1 MTLWDQI
8 LCWQATETPTLLGL
22 SEKGSRRCPRP
33 QPGTMGTTG
42 SKVLRGGEQHPA
54 QLGSLCSGRT
64 RKYTQEGSSIQH
76 SYGPCALEG
85 PGSTPRR
92 GAASSTARVPVLWK
106 DPEVHPGGRRHHRPP
121 ETLPAS
127 PPQTG
132 SQDQ

>member
-22 SEKGSRRCPRP
+22 SEKGGRRCPRP

-54 QLGSLCSGRT
+54 QLGS
-64 RKYTQEGSSIQH
+64 
-76 SYGPCALEG
+76 CALEG

-92 GAASSTARVPVLWK
+92 EEA
-106 DPEVHPGGRRHHRPP
+106 
-121 ETLPAS
+121 
-127 PPQTG
+127 PQTPRG
-132 SQDQ
+132 TAGFPATNWLPRPVIYKDSEPSRAPG

>member
-64 RKYTQEGSSIQH
+64 RKYTQEGGGTTDPQRHCRLPRHKLAPKTSDLQRQRAEQSSR
-76 SYGPCALEG
+76 L
-85 PGSTPRR
+85 TP
-92 GAASSTARVPVLWK
+92 
-106 DPEVHPGGRRHHRPP
+106 
-121 ETLPAS
+121 
-127 PPQTG
+127 
-132 SQDQ
+132 